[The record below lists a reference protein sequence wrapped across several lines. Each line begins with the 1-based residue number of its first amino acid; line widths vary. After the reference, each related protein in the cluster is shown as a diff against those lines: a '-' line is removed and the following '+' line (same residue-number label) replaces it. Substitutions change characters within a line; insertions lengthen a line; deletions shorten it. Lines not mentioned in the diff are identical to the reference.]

1 MFMQELTVD
10 QQHQKLIVEVVDIER
25 LWVHNS
31 HFEIPLAHVKG
42 ASLNPEVANDLPYP
56 SQLPGDP
63 QLHSPVSAGTFYKH
77 GKRVFW
83 EVSDPAQAVV
93 IELKDDEYAELV
105 VQVENPEAMVSQINQ
120 AIGAQS

>member
-1 MFMQELTVD
+1 MMQELTVD
-10 QQHQKLIVEVVDIER
+10 QQQQKLIVEVVAIER

-42 ASLNPEVANDLPYP
+42 ASINPEVANDLPYP

-63 QLHSPVSAGTFYKH
+63 QWHTPISAGTFYQH
-77 GKRVFW
+77 GNRVFW

-93 IELKDDEYAELV
+93 IELKDDQYAELV
-105 VQVENPEAMVSQINQ
+105 VQVENPAAVVAQINQ
-120 AIGAQS
+120 AIGAQP